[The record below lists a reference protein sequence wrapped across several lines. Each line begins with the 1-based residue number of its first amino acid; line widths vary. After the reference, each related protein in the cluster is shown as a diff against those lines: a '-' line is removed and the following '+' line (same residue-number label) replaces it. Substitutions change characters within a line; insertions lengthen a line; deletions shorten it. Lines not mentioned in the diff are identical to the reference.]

1 MPPQRKSPDATR
13 RSQPTRA
20 AILTAALELAGEV
33 GYARLSIEGIAA
45 RAGAGKQ
52 TIYRWWPSKGA
63 VLFDALLALSDD
75 GSADDATAD
84 LPNTGDL
91 AADLKMVLRATVDE
105 LTDPR
110 LSDPMRALTV
120 EVLADPELAQTWR
133 TRLDEP
139 MRAMKTRRLRA
150 AQEAGDLAPDVDLAV
165 AADLVWGPLQN
176 KWLFGPEPLTHAY
189 ADAVVDTAL
198 AGLAQASR
206 RRSDT

>member
-1 MPPQRKSPDATR
+1 MPQERKSPDATR
-13 RSQPTRA
+13 RSQETRK

-63 VLFDALLALSDD
+63 VLFDALLALSEVD
-75 GSADDATAD
+75 GDAE

-91 AADLKMVLRATVDE
+91 ATDLKTVLRATVDE

-110 LSDPMRALTV
+110 LAEPMRALTV
-120 EVLADPELAQTWR
+120 ELLADPELAATWR
-133 TRLDEP
+133 SRLDEP
-139 MRAMKTRRLRA
+139 VRAMKLRRLRA
-150 AQEAGDLAPDVDLAV
+150 AREAGDLAPEVDLDV
-165 AADLVWGPLQN
+165 AADLIWGPVQN
-176 KWLFGPEPLTHAY
+176 RWLFGAEPLTHAY
-189 ADAVVDTAL
+189 ADAIVDTAF
-198 AGLAQASR
+198 AGLAHASP

>member
-1 MPPQRKSPDATR
+1 MTPVPQERKSPDATR
-13 RSQPTRA
+13 RSQETRK

-63 VLFDALLALSDD
+63 VLFDALLALSEVD
-75 GSADDATAD
+75 GDAE

-91 AADLKMVLRATVDE
+91 ATDLKTVLRATVDE

-110 LSDPMRALTV
+110 LAEPMRALTV
-120 EVLADPELAQTWR
+120 ELLADPELAATWR
-133 TRLDEP
+133 SRLDEP
-139 MRAMKTRRLRA
+139 VRAMKLRRLRA
-150 AQEAGDLAPDVDLAV
+150 AREAGELAPEVDLDV
-165 AADLVWGPLQN
+165 AADLIWGPVQN
-176 KWLFGPEPLTHAY
+176 RWLFGAEPLTHAY

-198 AGLAQASR
+198 AGLAHASR

>member
-1 MPPQRKSPDATR
+1 MPQERKSPDATR
-13 RSQPTRA
+13 RSQETRK

-63 VLFDALLALSDD
+63 VLFDALLALSEVD
-75 GSADDATAD
+75 GDAE

-91 AADLKMVLRATVDE
+91 ATDLKTVLRATVDE

-110 LSDPMRALTV
+110 LAEPMRALTV
-120 EVLADPELAQTWR
+120 ELLADPELAATWR
-133 TRLDEP
+133 SRLDEP
-139 MRAMKTRRLRA
+139 VRAMKLRRLRA
-150 AQEAGDLAPDVDLAV
+150 AREAGELAPEVDLDV
-165 AADLVWGPLQN
+165 AADLIWGPVQN
-176 KWLFGPEPLTHAY
+176 RWLFGAEPLTHAY

-198 AGLAQASR
+198 AGLAHASP